1 MGSAAAPYNSLPMP
15 RKLILGFVLA
25 WGVLSL
31 LRETGSAL
39 AGLDGRAKLRGDV
52 AYWQLGT
59 PPVERLDRCLDLVR
73 RHVPPDRL
81 VVFASSPDAGPDS
94 EFYRWRWA
102 AYLLPQYDLAPLQSP
117 MPAATARRAEYL
129 LAYERT
135 LAIPRL
141 EVLEELPGCL
151 LYRVRKSP

>member
-1 MGSAAAPYNSLPMP
+1 MP

-39 AGLDGRAKLRGDV
+39 AGLDGRAELRDDV
-52 AYWQLGT
+52 TGWQLGT

-81 VVFASSPDAGPDS
+81 VVFASSADAGPDG
-94 EFYRWRWA
+94 EFFRWRWA
-102 AYLLPQYDLAPLQSP
+102 AYLLPRHDLAPLRSP
-117 MPAATARRAEYL
+117 MPAETARLAEYV

-141 EVLEELPGCL
+141 EIVEERPGCR
-151 LYRVRKSP
+151 LYRVKPP

>member
-1 MGSAAAPYNSLPMP
+1 MP
-15 RKLILGFVLA
+15 RKLLLGFALA
-25 WGVLSL
+25 WGALSL

-39 AGLDGRAKLRGDV
+39 AGLDGRAELRADV
-52 AYWQLGT
+52 ADWQLGT
-59 PPVERLDRCLDLVR
+59 PPVEHLDRCLDLVR

-81 VVFASSPDAGPDS
+81 VVFASSSNTGETGPDG

-117 MPAATARRAEYL
+117 MPAETARRAEYL

-135 LAIPRL
+135 LEIPRL
-141 EVLEELPGCL
+141 EVLEERPGCR
-151 LYRVRKSP
+151 LYRVKAP